1 MTDTSKPIVRFGTES
16 GDALTRLNALPP
28 RGKYPNSTRILDG
41 WVAKAQAQVGV
52 DHGRLGWLVASTV
65 VIAALQRTIDDTK
78 QPRFLLKGGTY
89 LQHRLNWTGRAT
101 TDIDG
106 IVRGDLAE
114 FITALD
120 DGLQQPWGPLTLT
133 RTEVEIINAPAKL
146 IKPRRFEILAALQGQ
161 TWRRVKVEI
170 SGDEAGIA
178 DRPYSLPAPSL
189 EHFGL
194 PTPDHLVGIALEFQ
208 IAQKL
213 HASTDP
219 HNPPQQVND
228 RARDIVDLLLLR
240 QLSEVSL
247 VELRSACVALFASR
261 AEEAS
266 ELGMEPRIWPPVAI
280 AFPHWRS
287 DYERA
292 ARDAGAESGL
302 QTSVETVN
310 AWISEIDSANLGSG

>member
-1 MTDTSKPIVRFGTES
+1 M
-16 GDALTRLNALPP
+16 
-28 RGKYPNSTRILDG
+28 
-41 WVAKAQAQVGV
+41 
-52 DHGRLGWLVASTV
+52 
-65 VIAALQRTIDDTK
+65 
-78 QPRFLLKGGTY
+78 
-89 LQHRLNWTGRAT
+89 QHSLNWTGRAT

-106 IVRGDLAE
+106 IVRGELAE

-120 DGLQQPWGPLTLT
+120 DSLQQPWGPLTLT

-161 TWRRVKVEI
+161 SWRRVKVEI
-170 SGDEAGIA
+170 SGDEAGIT
-178 DRPYSLPAPSL
+178 DRPCSLRAPSL

-194 PTPDHLVGIALEFQ
+194 PTPDRLVGIALEFQ

-219 HNPPQQVND
+219 HNPPTQVND
-228 RARDIVDLLLLR
+228 RARDIVDLMLLR

-247 VELRSACVALFASR
+247 AELRSACNALFQSR

-266 ELGMEPRIWPPVAI
+266 ALGLKPRTWPPTAM
-280 AFPHWRS
+280 AFPHWPS

-292 ARDAGAESGL
+292 ARDAGVEIDFQA
-302 QTSVETVN
+302 SVDSVN
-310 AWISEIDSANLGSG
+310 EWISEIDSATQDKD

>member
-1 MTDTSKPIVRFGTES
+1 MTEASKPMLRSGTES
-16 GDALTRLNALPP
+16 GDALTRLNALAP

-41 WVAKAQAQVGV
+41 WVAKAQAQVRV

-65 VIAALQRTIDDTK
+65 VIAALQRAIDDTMK
-78 QPRFLLKGGTY
+78 PRFLLKGGTY
-89 LQHRLNWTGRAT
+89 LQHRFNWTGRAT

-146 IKPRRFEILAALQGQ
+146 IKPRRFEILASLKGQ

-170 SGDEAGIA
+170 SGDEAGITG
-178 DRPYSLPAPSL
+178 RPYSLPAPSL

-194 PTPDHLVGIALEFQ
+194 PTPDLLVGIALEFQ

-219 HNPPQQVND
+219 HNPPEQVND
-228 RARDIVDLLLLR
+228 RVRDIVDLLMLR
-240 QLSEVSL
+240 QLPEVSL
-247 VELRSACVALFASR
+247 AELRSACIALFQAR

-266 ELGMEPRIWPPVAI
+266 ALGMEARTWPPTAI
-280 AFPHWRS
+280 AFPRWRS

-292 ARDAGAESGL
+292 ARDAGIDRDFQA
-302 QTSVETVN
+302 SVDSANE
-310 AWISEIDSANLGSG
+310 WICEIDSATQDTG

>member
-1 MTDTSKPIVRFGTES
+1 MAEASKPVLRSVAES

-28 RGKYPNSTRILDG
+28 RGKHPNSTRILDG

-65 VIAALQRTIDDTK
+65 VIAALQRAIDDTK

-89 LQHRLNWTGRAT
+89 LQHRFNWTGRAT

-120 DGLQQPWGPLTLT
+120 HCLQQPWGPLALT
-133 RTEVEIINAPAKL
+133 RTEVEIINTPAKL

-178 DRPYSLPAPSL
+178 DRPYSLTAPSL
-189 EHFGL
+189 KHFGL
-194 PTPDHLVGIALEFQ
+194 PTPDQLVGIALEFQ

-219 HNPPQQVND
+219 HNPPEQVND

-240 QLSEVSL
+240 QLCDVSL
-247 VELRSACVALFASR
+247 ADLRSACLALFNSR

-266 ELGMEPRIWPPVAI
+266 ELGMEPRTWPPTAT

-292 ARDAGAESGL
+292 SRDAGIEEDF
-302 QTSVETVN
+302 QTSVDSANE
-310 AWISEIDSANLGSG
+310 WICDIDSAHLGKG